1 MPAKRGLRQPQ
12 PTPLLKDSSSKTAL
26 IVTLNAYTVGDSFGV
41 NPIGSNSPLNTLD

>member
-1 MPAKRGLRQPQ
+1 MPATRGLRQPQ
-12 PTPLLKDSSSKTAL
+12 TTPLLKGSNSKTAL